1 MSRSRAKPAQTS
13 HDEKAPTAVSFF
25 HLQKRFTGCQFIR
38 LESFGTRP
46 ASDML
51 SSPHPPR
58 FPEYL
63 PLDASTI
70 NSLFLIGALLVGA
83 SILVSSLSSR
93 LGIPIL
99 VIILAVG
106 MIAGVDGG
114 GIIFNN
120 YPTAYLVGNLALA
133 VILLDGGLRTRV
145 ASFRVA
151 LWPALSLATVGV
163 MITTALTGMVAAW
176 LFDLSLI
183 QGLLIGAIVGSTD
196 AAAVFSLL
204 GGKGLNERVTAT
216 LEIESG
222 SNDPMAVFLTVT
234 LIDMIAS
241 GQTGLHWSLLTHL
254 LREFGIGGLL
264 GLGGGWLMLQLV
276 NRINLAGGLYPILV
290 IAGGLVVFSL
300 TNALH
305 GSGFLAVYLCG
316 LVLGNKPI
324 RSRHGILHMLDG
336 MAWLAQIGMFL
347 VLGLLVTPHDLL
359 PIALPAL
366 GLALWMILVARP
378 LSVVASLLPFKAFH
392 GREKGFISWVGL
404 RGAVPIILA
413 VFPLMAGL
421 PDAQLFFN
429 LAFFI
434 VLVSLLVQGTSLPWM
449 AKLLKVTVP
458 PDPAPIS
465 RSALEVHLTSEWELF
480 VYRLGAEKWCIGAA
494 LRELKMPEGTRIA
507 ALFRGE
513 QLLHPSGST
522 VLEVGDMLCVIG
534 HEHNL
539 PALGKLFSQAPQ
551 RGLDLRFFGDF
562 VLEGD
567 AELGAVAALYG
578 LKLDGL
584 DAKMPL
590 AQFIRQKVGGAPV
603 VGDQVEWH
611 GTIWTVA
618 TMDGNKIQKVG
629 VRFPEGTRPGP
640 GLFL

>member
-1 MSRSRAKPAQTS
+1 M
-13 HDEKAPTAVSFF
+13 
-25 HLQKRFTGCQFIR
+25 
-38 LESFGTRP
+38 
-46 ASDML
+46 
-51 SSPHPPR
+51 
-58 FPEYL
+58 
-63 PLDASTI
+63 DASTI

-106 MIAGVDGG
+106 MVAGVDGG

-163 MITTALTGMVAAW
+163 MITTALTGLIAAW
-176 LFDLSLI
+176 LFNLSLI

-204 GGKGLNERVTAT
+204 GGKGLNERVSAT

-241 GQTGLHWSLLTHL
+241 GETGLHWSLLGHL
-254 LREFGIGGLL
+254 LREFGIGTLL

-290 IAGGLVVFSL
+290 VAGGLVMFSL

-378 LSVVASLLPFKAFH
+378 LSVVAALLPFKAFH

-434 VLVSLLVQGTSLPWM
+434 VLVSLLVQGTSLPWV

-465 RSALEVHLTSEWELF
+465 RSALEVHITSEWEMF

>member
-1 MSRSRAKPAQTS
+1 M
-13 HDEKAPTAVSFF
+13 
-25 HLQKRFTGCQFIR
+25 
-38 LESFGTRP
+38 
-46 ASDML
+46 
-51 SSPHPPR
+51 
-58 FPEYL
+58 
-63 PLDASTI
+63 DASTI

-106 MIAGVDGG
+106 MVAGVDGG

-151 LWPALSLATVGV
+151 LWPALSLATIGV
-163 MITTALTGMVAAW
+163 MITTALTGLVAAW
-176 LFDLSLI
+176 LFNLSLI

-290 IAGGLVVFSL
+290 VAGGLVVFSL

-378 LSVVASLLPFKAFH
+378 LSVVAALLPFKAFH

-465 RSALEVHLTSEWELF
+465 RSALEVHITSEWEMF
-480 VYRLGAEKWCIGAA
+480 VYRLGKEKWCIGAA

-522 VLEVGDMLCVIG
+522 VLEVDDMLCVIG

-603 VGDQVEWH
+603 VGDQVDWH

>member
-1 MSRSRAKPAQTS
+1 M
-13 HDEKAPTAVSFF
+13 
-25 HLQKRFTGCQFIR
+25 
-38 LESFGTRP
+38 
-46 ASDML
+46 
-51 SSPHPPR
+51 
-58 FPEYL
+58 
-63 PLDASTI
+63 DASTI

-106 MIAGVDGG
+106 MVAGVDGG

-163 MITTALTGMVAAW
+163 MITTALTGLVAAW
-176 LFDLSLI
+176 LFNLSLI

-241 GQTGLHWSLLTHL
+241 GQTGLHWGLLGHL

-290 IAGGLVVFSL
+290 VAGGLVVFSL

-378 LSVVASLLPFKAFH
+378 LSVVAALLPFKAFH

-465 RSALEVHLTSEWELF
+465 RSALEVHITSEWEMF

-618 TMDGNKIQKVG
+618 TMEGNKIQKVG